1 MSSAISSYPVLTDQL
16 RSKYR
21 LCILEDY
28 SFSYTRD
35 SSEYSLEPEEI
46 GAGSLNHKLVDSKG
60 GWNPDRDN
68 LRVRRKLVIQ
78 NAACLF
84 GGSGIACRSAEIGI
98 AVKWTSADSKQRGA
112 IPAGSLSMADASSEI
127 TLEHQFDPAQLR
139 GMVEFTTFMYI
150 KKPGQPLPGEM
161 FLANRCGMLLGEIDR
176 YQIQLDGSGS
186 VFPVNVVDE
195 PDQPLWYVR
204 CNWTDPKYDL
214 FSETVSI
221 NLNKAH
227 RSYKYID
234 RNSKTFN
241 QQLFSEIISS
251 ALCVIISKL
260 KSRESEW
267 NSTVSGT
274 DMDDGSV
281 SQAVNYFIQ
290 TLEWDVSSP
299 EITAISVRKFMDGK
313 VMK

>member
-46 GAGSLNHKLVDSKG
+46 GAGSLNHKLVDRNG
-60 GWNPDRDN
+60 DWDPDRDN

-98 AVKWTSADSKQRGA
+98 AVMWTSADSKQRGA
-112 IPAGSLSMADASSEI
+112 IPAGSLSMADTSSEI
-127 TLEHQFDPAQLR
+127 TLEHPFDPAQLR
-139 GMVEFTTFMYI
+139 GMVEFTTVMYI
-150 KKPGQPLPGEM
+150 MKAGEPLPGEM

-186 VFPVNVVDE
+186 VFPVNVVE
-195 PDQPLWYVR
+195 KPDQPLWYVR
-204 CNWTDPKYDL
+204 CDWTDPKYDL
-214 FSETVSI
+214 FSDTVAI

-227 RSYKYID
+227 RNYKYID
-234 RNSKTFN
+234 RNARTYEP
-241 QQLFSEIISS
+241 QLLSEVISS

-260 KSRESEW
+260 KSSKNDW

-274 DMDDGSV
+274 DIEEGSV

-290 TLEWDVSSP
+290 TLEWDVSTP